1 MCCDEKLLAWRLCL
15 RSLFHSPMMVF
26 QEVPVTIEPGIC
38 IREEGLEVRL
48 DNDFFIR
55 KEGLEDLMA
64 SIPIKVEEIEQLMRE
79 QEASKK

>member
-1 MCCDEKLLAWRLCL
+1 
-15 RSLFHSPMMVF
+15 MMGF

-38 IREEGLEVRL
+38 IREEKLEVRL

-64 SIPIKVEEIEQLMRE
+64 SIPIEVEEIERLMRE